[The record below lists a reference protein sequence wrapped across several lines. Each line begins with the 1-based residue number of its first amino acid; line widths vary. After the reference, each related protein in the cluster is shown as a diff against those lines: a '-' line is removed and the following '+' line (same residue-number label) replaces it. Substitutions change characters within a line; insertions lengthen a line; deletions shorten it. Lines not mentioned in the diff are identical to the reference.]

1 MTGDAIENAVENAAD
16 SVASLADSETELNT
30 AQAAAVAV
38 ATAEAAAALANTQAA
53 TAEVEAAAEINE
65 TQREITELWQTLQNR
80 VNLTESQMEAVTQ
93 QIAGLAIAQ
102 QSTLEMLES
111 LIQQQPPQNL
121 AEEANP
127 QDSLSPSEA
136 APQEAP
142 NNPSP
147 PQLEAEN
154 PLETIV
160 ENLNQQ
166 LAPRW
171 V

>member
-111 LIQQQPPQNL
+111 LIQQQPPQNSQ
-121 AEEANP
+121 EANP

-136 APQEAP
+136 APQEV
-142 NNPSP
+142 PSNQSP
-147 PQLEAEN
+147 LETIAEN